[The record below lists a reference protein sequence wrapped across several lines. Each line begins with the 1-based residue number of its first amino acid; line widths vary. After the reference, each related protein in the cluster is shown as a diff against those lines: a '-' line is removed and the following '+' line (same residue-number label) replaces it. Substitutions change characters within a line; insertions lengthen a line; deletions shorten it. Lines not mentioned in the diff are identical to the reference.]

1 MSNTSTAQFYR
12 TIEIVQTLQQ
22 FHDIFVSQYQEKLDE
37 HLKDIRNMDTLFQTE
52 RKKMSDNKDNT
63 INLLYE
69 VKRHV
74 LQEYEK
80 NNPQYD
86 MRDYLNDLLS
96 QQGKLFE
103 KGNVKDQQNDTIP
116 VLTYRAE
123 YDPYEIRS
131 SKKPF
136 RGYYSDQYPVMK
148 EKNGYRI
155 RLDMY
160 KVIYDNEL
168 SDHDSK
174 YMLIASLMF
183 HNENPN
189 MIRVQNFN
197 SSEKIIG
204 EQFLTFENDS
214 IITEMQLPL

>member
-22 FHDIFVSQYQEKLDE
+22 FHDIFVSQYQEKLDD
-37 HLKDIRNMDTLFQTE
+37 HLKDIRNMNNMFETE
-52 RKKMSDNKDNT
+52 RKKKGDNDKER
-63 INLLYE
+63 NLLYE

-80 NNPQYD
+80 NNPQYE
-86 MRDYLNDLLS
+86 MRDYLNDLLF
-96 QQGKLFE
+96 QKGKLFDKE
-103 KGNVKDQQNDTIP
+103 SAKDQQNDTLP
-116 VLTYRAE
+116 VLTYRVE

-197 SSEKIIG
+197 SSKEIIG
-204 EQFLTFENDS
+204 EQFLTFENDG

>member
-1 MSNTSTAQFYR
+1 MSNTSSEQFYR
-12 TIEIVQTLQQ
+12 TIEFLQTAQQ

-37 HLKDIRNMDTLFQTE
+37 HLQDIKNVNNMFQTE
-52 RKKMSDNKDNT
+52 RKKMSDNDKT
-63 INLLYE
+63 RILLYE
-69 VKRHV
+69 VERHV
-74 LQEYEK
+74 LKEHEK
-80 NNPQYD
+80 NNPQYE
-86 MRDYLNDLLS
+86 MCDYLNDLLS

-168 SDHDSK
+168 SDHDTN
-174 YMLIASLMF
+174 YRLIASFMF
-183 HNENPN
+183 HNENLN

-197 SSEKIIG
+197 SSKEIIG
-204 EQFLTFENDS
+204 EQFLTFENDG